1 MSILPILTL
10 TLAAFAIGATEF
22 AVQGLLPE
30 IARDLGV
37 GIPATGLLVS
47 GYGLGVAIGG
57 PVMATAIN
65 RFERKTALL
74 LLLGV
79 FVVGHG
85 LGAVAPSYAW
95 LMAARVVA
103 SLCHGAFMGIGSVV
117 VVGIV
122 AENRRA
128 SAVALMWAGIASANI
143 LGVPGATAL
152 GHAFGWRSAFWAIGG
167 LGVLAAAAV
176 AMWLPRTGR
185 GAVAQLADEARVLTK
200 PQVLFALA
208 LSACVC
214 AATFSVFTYVAPLLI
229 EVAGV
234 SPDALPF
241 YLLLFGVGGVVGMQ
255 VGGRF
260 GDRNLMASIIGA
272 FVADFAVFLVLLATC
287 RSATLV
293 LPTMFVWGF
302 AFYFMAAPLQLRVI
316 EAAREAPNLAST
328 VIHSAFNF
336 GIAGGPFLG
345 AATLS
350 SGAGYAALPIG
361 GAALSALGAVVA
373 LGSLI
378 FDRRV
383 EYVSVQR
390 G

>member
-1 MSILPILTL
+1 MSIRPILTL

-30 IARDLGV
+30 IAHNLDV

-57 PVMATAIN
+57 PLMAIAIN

-79 FVVGHG
+79 FVVGHA

-95 LMAARVVA
+95 LMTARVVA

-152 GHAFGWRSAFWAIGG
+152 GQAFGWRSAFWAIGG

-185 GAVAQLADEARVLTK
+185 GAVTRLADEARVLTH

-214 AATFSVFTYVAPLLI
+214 AATFSVFTYIAPLLT

-234 SPDALPF
+234 SPHALPV
-241 YLLLFGVGGVVGMQ
+241 YLLLFGVVGVLGMQ
-255 VGGRF
+255 IGGRF

-287 RSATLV
+287 RSATLA

-361 GAALSALGAVVA
+361 GAAPSSRWGRWS
-373 LGSLI
+373 GH
-378 FDRRV
+378 RV
-383 EYVSVQR
+383 ERVSVQ
-390 G
+390 GG